1 MFLLP
6 KTFSVACR
14 NLYNI
19 SGDIENIEDVLRQL
33 NALDLLENFENEGIT
48 MKDLNRYD
56 HNDLEQLGISSDRAF
71 QLQKDIQQELARRR
85 NLHQTLKEAGCDELY
100 KKLVETGYRSIEVVS
115 MNHDVLKGIGLLLLE
130 RKNILEKIKN
140 VMVAIK
146 GNLIQFGSN
155 K

>member
-100 KKLVETGYRSIEVVS
+100 KKLVETGYRSIELVS
-115 MNHDVLKGIGLLLLE
+115 MNHDVLRGIGLQLLE
-130 RKNILEKIKN
+130 RKNVLEKIEN
-140 VMVAIK
+140 VKVAIK
-146 GNLIQFGSN
+146 GNYVPLGSD

>member
-1 MFLLP
+1 
-6 KTFSVACR
+6 
-14 NLYNI
+14 
-19 SGDIENIEDVLRQL
+19 
-33 NALDLLENFENEGIT
+33 
-48 MKDLNRYD
+48 MKDLHRLD
-56 HNDLEQLGISSDRAF
+56 DPHDLEQLGISSDRAL
-71 QLQKDIQQELARRR
+71 QLQKDIQQELTRRR

-100 KKLVETGYRSIEVVS
+100 KKLVETGYRSIQVVS
-115 MNHDVLKGIGLLLLE
+115 MNHHVLKGIGLLLLE

>member
-14 NLYNI
+14 NLCNI

-48 MKDLNRYD
+48 MKDLNRYE

-100 KKLVETGYRSIEVVS
+100 KKLVETGYRSIQVGS
-115 MNHDVLKGIGLLLLE
+115 MNHAVLKGIGLLLPE
-130 RKNILEKIKN
+130 RKTVLEKIEN
-140 VMVAIK
+140 VKVSIK
-146 GNLIQFGSN
+146 GNLVPFGSD

>member
-19 SGDIENIEDVLRQL
+19 SGDIENIEDVLRHL

-130 RKNILEKIKN
+130 RKNVLEKIEN
-140 VMVAIK
+140 VKVAIK
-146 GNLIQFGSN
+146 GNLVPFGSD